1 MNEFSLLHFKIYF
14 SSQSSIQLYFFFFF
28 ALAQSLFALK
38 LYRMYAILSCYH
50 QTKVQL
56 VITSRSKNT
65 WLIKYVWNQINVT
78 FWASYIHSHV

>member
-1 MNEFSLLHFKIYF
+1 MNFLCFILKYILVLKVPSNCT
-14 SSQSSIQLYFFFFF
+14 FFF

>member
-1 MNEFSLLHFKIYF
+1 MNEFCLLHFKIYLVLKVP
-14 SSQSSIQLYFFFFF
+14 SNCTFFFF

-65 WLIKYVWNQINVT
+65 WLI
-78 FWASYIHSHV
+78 